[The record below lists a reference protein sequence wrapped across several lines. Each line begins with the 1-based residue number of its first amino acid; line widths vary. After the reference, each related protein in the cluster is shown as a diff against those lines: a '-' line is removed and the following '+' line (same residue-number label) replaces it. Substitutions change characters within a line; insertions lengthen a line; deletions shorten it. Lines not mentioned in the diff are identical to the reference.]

1 MAEIKY
7 SPGVCNIG
15 EAEIRQR
22 RLIGYLG
29 LALTFIVIIIYIAL
43 VLALKLNP
51 LFGVIV
57 FIPAEMACIG
67 LIQART
73 KFCAA
78 YGLTHQQNVSAYFGV
93 TKKIEDE
100 VSRVEDRNKALKI
113 ILQSLLIAIIIT
125 VLAIFV
131 GIIGIQISS

>member
-7 SPGVCNIG
+7 SAGVCNIG

-22 RLIGYLG
+22 RRIGYFG
-29 LALTFIVIIIYIAL
+29 LALTLIGTVVYIGL
-43 VLALKLNP
+43 ILSIKLNP
-51 LFGVIV
+51 LFGVFI
-57 FIPAEMACIG
+57 FIPAEMASIG
-67 LIQART
+67 LIQARS

-78 YGLTHQQNVSAYFGV
+78 YGLTHQQNISAYFGV
-93 TKKIEDE
+93 TIKIEDE

-125 VLAIFV
+125 VLAIFG